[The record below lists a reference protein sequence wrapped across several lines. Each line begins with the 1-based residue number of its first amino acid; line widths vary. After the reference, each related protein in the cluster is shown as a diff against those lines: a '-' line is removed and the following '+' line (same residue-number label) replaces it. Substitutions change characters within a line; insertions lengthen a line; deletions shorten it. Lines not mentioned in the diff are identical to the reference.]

1 MEHGILTLSSLIMI
15 KFHISNP
22 EKLIKQN
29 LKLLK
34 NMTNIFTIGVYNSTE
49 DAYFQKLVENKVD
62 AFCDIRQRRG
72 VRGSQYKYVN
82 SNYLQR
88 KLAEMGIKYLYIK
101 ELAPTNEIRQKQKDA
116 DKLNNETKKLRTSL
130 GQIFVNEYNK
140 QILDNFNLDVL
151 ISALNEVGAQNPVLF
166 CVEEKAEACH
176 RSLVAKALSDKLGV
190 NVINL

>member
-1 MEHGILTLSSLIMI
+1 
-15 KFHISNP
+15 
-22 EKLIKQN
+22 
-29 LKLLK
+29 
-34 NMTNIFTIGVYNSTE
+34 MTNLFTIGVYNSTE
-49 DAYFQKLVENKVD
+49 ESYFQKLVENKIDV
-62 AFCDIRQRRG
+62 FCDIRQRRG

-82 SNYLQR
+82 SNYLQN
-88 KLAEMGIKYLYIK
+88 KLAELGIKYIYIK

-130 GQIFVNEYNK
+130 GQVFVNEYKK

-151 ISALNEVGAQNPVLF
+151 VYELKNIGAQNPVFF

-176 RSLVAKALSDKLGV
+176 RSLVAKALSNKLSV